1 MAVPKRQHPVSFL
14 IVDIDDYTI
23 PQVGYNRSYSK
34 CEESVMQN
42 RIHSSSKVPKVAK
55 KSKSASSK
63 EAKNRSKHHPDY
75 SSYLTRLNRVKGQID
90 GIERMIVDRRYCPDI
105 IAQLKA
111 ASSALK
117 AIEAEVFKNHL
128 RGCVKQAFN
137 ADDAFES
144 EEKIQEIVKLV
155 Y

>member
-1 MAVPKRQHPVSFL
+1 MQSKAQNQSKASKASKGPKKAKGEQHK
-14 IVDIDDYTI
+14 D
-23 PQVGYNRSYSK
+23 
-34 CEESVMQN
+34 
-42 RIHSSSKVPKVAK
+42 VAG
-55 KSKSASSK
+55 SGD
-63 EAKNRSKHHPDY
+63 HHPDH
-75 SSYLTRLNRVKGQID
+75 SGHISRLNRVKGQIE

-117 AIEAEVFKNHL
+117 AIEAEVFKTHL
-128 RGCVKQAFN
+128 RGCVKQAFS
-137 ADDAFES
+137 ADDSFKS

>member
-1 MAVPKRQHPVSFL
+1 MQ
-14 IVDIDDYTI
+14 
-23 PQVGYNRSYSK
+23 SK
-34 CEESVMQN
+34 AQN
-42 RIHSSSKVPKVAK
+42 QSKAAKGAKMSKVEQHKEVAGGGD
-55 KSKSASSK
+55 
-63 EAKNRSKHHPDY
+63 HHPDH
-75 SSYLTRLNRVKGQID
+75 SGHLTRLNRVKGQIE

-117 AIEAEVFKNHL
+117 AIEAEVFKTHL
-128 RGCVKQAFN
+128 RGCVKQAFA
-137 ADDAFES
+137 ADDAFKS